1 MAETKSRTQKHSAK
15 KHSTKRH
22 SAKKRGTKKSGGKKK
37 FIIAFFAV
45 LLAVAVVIIVFNF
58 YKKTEKKVIESAYP
72 LEYSEYVEEA
82 AKKYDLDPALIYG
95 VIHTES
101 RFNPDAGS
109 SVGARGLMQIMPE
122 TFDWLMEKRGE
133 KGKYTADDLYDPKV
147 NIDYGCYLLRYFLDY
162 YGNEQCAVAAYNAGF
177 EVSNWLDDPNCS
189 SDGMTLDVIP
199 YPETSDY
206 VEKVE
211 SAKDKYNELYFSQDN

>member
-133 KGKYTADDLYDPKV
+133 KGKYTADDLYDPEV

>member
-1 MAETKSRTQKHSAK
+1 MAETKSRTQKHSSKRHRAK
-15 KHSTKRH
+15 KH
-22 SAKKRGTKKSGGKKK
+22 GTKKTGGKKK
-37 FIIAFFAV
+37 FIIAFIAV
-45 LLAVAVVIIVFNF
+45 VLAVAVVIFVVNF
-58 YKKTEKKVIESAYP
+58 YKKTEKKVIQAAYP
-72 LEYSEYVEEA
+72 LNYSEYVEEA

-101 RFNPDAGS
+101 RFNPNAGS
-109 SVGARGLMQIMPE
+109 SVGARGLMQLMPE

-133 KGKYTADDLYDPKV
+133 KGKYTADDLYDPEV

-189 SDGMTLDVIP
+189 SDGMTLDVIQ

-206 VEKVE
+206 VDKVE

>member
-1 MAETKSRTQKHSAK
+1 
-15 KHSTKRH
+15 
-22 SAKKRGTKKSGGKKK
+22 
-37 FIIAFFAV
+37 
-45 LLAVAVVIIVFNF
+45 
-58 YKKTEKKVIESAYP
+58 
-72 LEYSEYVEEA
+72 
-82 AKKYDLDPALIYG
+82 
-95 VIHTES
+95 
-101 RFNPDAGS
+101 
-109 SVGARGLMQIMPE
+109 MQIMPE

-133 KGKYTADDLYDPKV
+133 KGKYTADDLYDPEV

-199 YPETSDY
+199 YPETSEY

>member
-1 MAETKSRTQKHSAK
+1 MAQNRNA
-15 KHSTKRH
+15 RG
-22 SAKKRGTKKSGGKKK
+22 KKRKVNKAV
-37 FIIAFFAV
+37 IIVPIVIILIFAV
-45 LLAVAVVIIVFNF
+45 LLGAVYF
-58 YKKTEKKVIESAYP
+58 YFSNKLQNNQYP
-72 LEYSEYVEEA
+72 QKYGEYVEKASKE
-82 AKKYDLDPALIYG
+82 YDLDKSLIYA
-95 VIHTES
+95 VIRTES
-101 RFNPDAGS
+101 KFNENAES
-109 SVGARGLMQIMPE
+109 RVGACGLMQIMPE

-133 KGKYTADDLYDPKV
+133 KGKYTADDLYDPEV

-199 YPETSDY
+199 YPETSEY